1 MKRILLTAKPVVW
14 LCSLALKRIA
24 FKQFDSRKSPSLVP
38 LWTISG
44 SSERDRGYISFYAS
58 APIPLPSSVITVDSE
73 AMMHENDQKCK
84 VYEAEVRNEWAWIL
98 NSDGIAVLT
107 KI

>member
-1 MKRILLTAKPVVW
+1 MQR
-14 LCSLALKRIA
+14 CSQKNA

-44 SSERDRGYISFYAS
+44 NSKRGRDYISFYAS
-58 APIPLPSSVITVDSE
+58 APIPLPSNVITTDPE
-73 AMMHENDQKCK
+73 AMIRESDQKWK
-84 VYEAEVRNEWAWIL
+84 VYEAEVRNDLAWIS

>member
-1 MKRILLTAKPVVW
+1 MQP
-14 LCSLALKRIA
+14 CSQKDA

-58 APIPLPSSVITVDSE
+58 APIPLPSNVITVDSE
-73 AMMHENDQKCK
+73 AMMRENDPKCK
-84 VYEAEVRNEWAWIL
+84 VYEAEVRNE
-98 NSDGIAVLT
+98 
-107 KI
+107 